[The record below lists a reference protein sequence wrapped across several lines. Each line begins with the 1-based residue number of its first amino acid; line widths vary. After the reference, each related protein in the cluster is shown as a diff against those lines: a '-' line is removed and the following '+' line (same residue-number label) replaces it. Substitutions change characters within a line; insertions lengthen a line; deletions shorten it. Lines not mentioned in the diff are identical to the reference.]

1 MEPQR
6 VAVPKVTEL
15 GSREEKLRV
24 GDLYLFS
31 CLPLLLHPHS
41 SGAPSPPSP
50 TCVSW
55 LFVVLAKPQFSQPR
69 QAVRAGLSLLGGLG
83 FLNRALGRASEQSQR
98 WESVAQGS
106 TVALWVPAMI
116 S

>member
-15 GSREEKLRV
+15 RSREEKLRV

-31 CLPLLLHPHS
+31 CLPLLLHHHS